1 MFLKAINP
9 PKIEENRHRDVNDQI
24 LRENSD
30 RKDKD
35 HRIIKDLIIISME
48 MLIGKHCSISDT
60 VGERWSEGKIICKR
74 VLMVGS
80 RKGSDQKVG
89 MGLLEEMKK
98 LSEAI

>member
-35 HRIIKDLIIISME
+35 HRSIKDLIIISME
-48 MLIGKHCSISDT
+48 MLTGKH
-60 VGERWSEGKIICKR
+60 
-74 VLMVGS
+74 
-80 RKGSDQKVG
+80 
-89 MGLLEEMKK
+89 
-98 LSEAI
+98 